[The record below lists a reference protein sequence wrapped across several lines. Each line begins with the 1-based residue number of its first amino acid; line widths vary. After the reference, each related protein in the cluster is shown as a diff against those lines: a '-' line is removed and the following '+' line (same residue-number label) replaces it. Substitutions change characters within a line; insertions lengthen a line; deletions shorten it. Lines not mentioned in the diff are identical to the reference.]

1 MYWRRGATQR
11 IPIGDGAGLLT
22 FGHLSWPE
30 GVQMA
35 DVADLMVQVQPVG
48 DDDVGELLDLTSM
61 LRSELLTLD
70 VSDVRPLEASA
81 APEGAKGLGAVA
93 GWLAVQ
99 LGSIEGLR
107 ATVDLIRGWVGRT
120 RREVEVRIGDD
131 VLKVSGVSSA
141 EQEKIIDAWLA
152 RHAAGS

>member
-1 MYWRRGATQR
+1 M
-11 IPIGDGAGLLT
+11 AG
-22 FGHLSWPE
+22 
-30 GVQMA
+30 
-35 DVADLMVQVQPVG
+35 VAELMLQVHPTG

-61 LRSELLTLD
+61 LRAELLALD
-70 VSDVRPLEASA
+70 VTDVRPVEATT
-81 APEGAKGLGAVA
+81 APEGSKGLGDVA

-99 LGSIEGLR
+99 LGSIDVLR

-120 RREVEVRIGDD
+120 HRQVEVRIGDD
-131 VLKVSGVSSA
+131 ILKVSGVSSA

>member
-1 MYWRRGATQR
+1 
-11 IPIGDGAGLLT
+11 
-22 FGHLSWPE
+22 
-30 GVQMA
+30 
-35 DVADLMVQVQPVG
+35 MVQVQPAG

-81 APEGAKGLGAVA
+81 ASEGAKGLGAVA

>member
-1 MYWRRGATQR
+1 MLR
-11 IPIGDGAGLLT
+11 
-22 FGHLSWPE
+22 HLVRPE

-35 DVADLMVQVQPVG
+35 VVADLTLQVHPMG

-61 LRSELLTLD
+61 LRSELLALD
-70 VSDVRPLEASA
+70 VTDVRPLEART
-81 APEGAKGLGAVA
+81 APEGAKGLAAVA

-99 LGSIEGLR
+99 LGSVEALR

-141 EQEKIIDAWLA
+141 EQERIIDAWLA
-152 RHAAGS
+152 RHAGGS